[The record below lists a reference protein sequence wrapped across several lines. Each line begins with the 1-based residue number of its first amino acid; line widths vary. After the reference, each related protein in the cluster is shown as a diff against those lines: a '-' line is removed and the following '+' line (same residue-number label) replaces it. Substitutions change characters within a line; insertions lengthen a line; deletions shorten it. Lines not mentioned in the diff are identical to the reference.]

1 MSKRKPLN
9 NNDVGCTAERIFTP
23 SRSHIVIYAA
33 QDAEIDAG
41 GDKYAVVCSK
51 HSTLCGEMSIPRAR
65 ILMKYPQL
73 CEECMASR
81 NHNI

>member
-1 MSKRKPLN
+1 MSKRKPH
-9 NNDVGCTAERIFTP
+9 NNDVGYIPERIFSP
-23 SRSHIVIYAA
+23 SRAHIVIYAA

-51 HSTLCGEMSIPRAR
+51 HSTVCGETSMPRAR
-65 ILMKYPQL
+65 ILMKYLQF
-73 CEECMASR
+73 CEEYMASR